1 MVKFIPR
8 PRRKKVH
15 KAVNPFH
22 NMQPEV
28 RFNLYSKAEQVAL
41 SMRQAK
47 QLGSDAKRHFMKQ
60 GVTKEEME
68 ALGLTEL
75 FKQKRVTQQE
85 IMEAIEDN
93 RLVLEEKEAFEHG
106 YVGDPDINFETE
118 TLSAEE
124 AYGPGYLEEQA
135 RELVNYSG
143 IDRSEFNDV
152 FDSWAETSPFGM
164 GDGPEESLAYEAAK
178 FKQFVDGE
186 LDLEDL
192 NSSLQNE
199 IVEIMEGTAEIF
211 YDENPLEIISFT
223 PQGSNTTYRLVGN
236 EDQGYGP
243 HGQDRSEERQPGFRL
258 PRAMMDDYV
267 PNQGI
272 YSRAEAEIALRS
284 AAQDRGDLSMGDGE
298 TKWSEYT
305 VPGGK
310 NYTEYRFQLDP
321 DNKELFEE
329 EVHFEGDVN
338 NIFHI
343 RTTDRDGPNG
353 EKVLFVEEIQSDW
366 GQTGRN
372 YGFSDDAVIAENQ
385 ALLRTQLP
393 ADIKY
398 LIDDEK
404 KLRDSGLPAAKDIAE
419 ALDLSASDAWTTASL
434 RKLIGAQR
442 ALEDLKSK
450 GMLAKRYVQELGKT
464 MTDADKIQWVEENI
478 PRLFS
483 DDVSPEQRLYQES
496 NALNN
501 FDKLIENKALSE
513 LRYAQEMEGVYGV
526 NNKRSDLLRKAEA
539 GIQKEYLEKLQEAGL
554 PEDIDDYLESTIQRN
569 RPMLEVIEG
578 ERGKPPPAPFVTKTE
593 GWNKLAVK
601 RIMNKAAKEDY
612 DMVAFPSGDIQFDRW
627 RNEGLK
633 QQYDEILPGIIKTV
647 AGKKPNLRIEVG
659 EGSELYEVPAIRL
672 DDKVGKQTIRERSL
686 SPQTMFSAGAGITA
700 LGGATLL
707 TPEQAQAQILD
718 GSSFNLANP
727 VKPKK
732 ESPGVASLAGQLGLG
747 AMSEIGG
754 AILGGAAGAGEY
766 LRGNRFAT
774 PATAESIRDTRE
786 GVADYVGGLYDA
798 GPEAQ
803 EVGQQIMQG
812 IGEVAGPFVD
822 YAMEGEIADERGVHI
837 IPMIAQK
844 LGIPVYQALE
854 YMYNRLPEREQEA
867 VISASDVVL

>member
-1 MVKFIPR
+1 M
-8 PRRKKVH
+8 
-15 KAVNPFH
+15 
-22 NMQPEV
+22 
-28 RFNLYSKAEQVAL
+28 
-41 SMRQAK
+41 
-47 QLGSDAKRHFMKQ
+47 
-60 GVTKEEME
+60 
-68 ALGLTEL
+68 
-75 FKQKRVTQQE
+75 
-85 IMEAIEDN
+85 
-93 RLVLEEKEAFEHG
+93 
-106 YVGDPDINFETE
+106 
-118 TLSAEE
+118 
-124 AYGPGYLEEQA
+124 
-135 RELVNYSG
+135 
-143 IDRSEFNDV
+143 
-152 FDSWAETSPFGM
+152 
-164 GDGPEESLAYEAAK
+164 
-178 FKQFVDGE
+178 
-186 LDLEDL
+186 
-192 NSSLQNE
+192 
-199 IVEIMEGTAEIF
+199 
-211 YDENPLEIISFT
+211 
-223 PQGSNTTYRLVGN
+223 
-236 EDQGYGP
+236 
-243 HGQDRSEERQPGFRL
+243 
-258 PRAMMDDYV
+258 
-267 PNQGI
+267 
-272 YSRAEAEIALRS
+272 
-284 AAQDRGDLSMGDGE
+284 
-298 TKWSEYT
+298 
-305 VPGGK
+305 
-310 NYTEYRFQLDP
+310 
-321 DNKELFEE
+321 
-329 EVHFEGDVN
+329 
-338 NIFHI
+338 
-343 RTTDRDGPNG
+343 
-353 EKVLFVEEIQSDW
+353 
-366 GQTGRN
+366 
-372 YGFSDDAVIAENQ
+372 
-385 ALLRTQLP
+385 P

-434 RKLIGAQR
+434 RRLIGAQR

-450 GMLAKRYVQELGKT
+450 GMLAKRYVQELSKT

-501 FDKLIENKALSE
+501 FDKLIENKSLSE

-707 TPEQAQAQILD
+707 TPEQAQAQILN

-732 ESPGVASLAGQLGLG
+732 ESPGVASL
-747 AMSEIGG
+747 SW
-754 AILGGAAGAGEY
+754 
-766 LRGNRFAT
+766 
-774 PATAESIRDTRE
+774 PARVGRYERNWRRDTW
-786 GVADYVGGLYDA
+786 
-798 GPEAQ
+798 
-803 EVGQQIMQG
+803 
-812 IGEVAGPFVD
+812 
-822 YAMEGEIADERGVHI
+822 RGSGSWRV
-837 IPMIAQK
+837 
-844 LGIPVYQALE
+844 
-854 YMYNRLPEREQEA
+854 PER
-867 VISASDVVL
+867 V

>member
-1 MVKFIPR
+1 
-8 PRRKKVH
+8 
-15 KAVNPFH
+15 
-22 NMQPEV
+22 MQPEV

-93 RLVLEEKEAFEHG
+93 RLVLEEKEAIEHG
-106 YVGDPDINFETE
+106 YVGDPDIDFETE

-124 AYGPGYLEEQA
+124 AYYPGYLEEQA

-143 IDRSEFNDV
+143 IDRSEFNAV

-236 EDQGYGP
+236 EDTGYGP
-243 HGQDRSEERQPGFRL
+243 HGQDYVQRQNAP

-272 YSRAEAEIALRS
+272 YSRSEAEVALRS

-298 TKWSEYT
+298 TKWSEFT

-329 EVHFEGDVN
+329 GTHFEDDVN

-353 EKVLFVEEIQSDW
+353 EKVLFVEELQSDW
-366 GQTGRN
+366 AQTGRN

-385 ALLRTQLP
+385 ALLQTQLP

-434 RKLIGAQR
+434 RRLIGAQR
-442 ALEDLKSK
+442 ALGDLKSK
-450 GMLAKRYVQELGKT
+450 GMLAKRYVQELSKT
-464 MTDADKIQWVEENI
+464 MTDADKVQWVQENLPNI
-478 PRLFS
+478 LGYDP
-483 DDVSPEQRLYQES
+483 SPTEIES
-496 NALNN
+496 VLQK
-501 FDKLIENKALSE
+501 FDKLIENKSLSE
-513 LRYAQEMEGVYGV
+513 LRYAQEMEGVL
-526 NNKRSDLLRKAEA
+526 RS
-539 GIQKEYLEKLQEAGL
+539 
-554 PEDIDDYLESTIQRN
+554 
-569 RPMLEVIEG
+569 
-578 ERGKPPPAPFVTKTE
+578 
-593 GWNKLAVK
+593 
-601 RIMNKAAKEDY
+601 
-612 DMVAFPSGDIQFDRW
+612 
-627 RNEGLK
+627 
-633 QQYDEILPGIIKTV
+633 QQQ
-647 AGKKPNLRIEVG
+647 
-659 EGSELYEVPAIRL
+659 AIRSFEES
-672 DDKVGKQTIRERSL
+672 GSRYSERVFRKITGSW
-686 SPQTMFSAGAGITA
+686 SP
-700 LGGATLL
+700 
-707 TPEQAQAQILD
+707 
-718 GSSFNLANP
+718 
-727 VKPKK
+727 
-732 ESPGVASLAGQLGLG
+732 
-747 AMSEIGG
+747 
-754 AILGGAAGAGEY
+754 
-766 LRGNRFAT
+766 RG
-774 PATAESIRDTRE
+774 
-786 GVADYVGGLYDA
+786 
-798 GPEAQ
+798 
-803 EVGQQIMQG
+803 
-812 IGEVAGPFVD
+812 
-822 YAMEGEIADERGVHI
+822 H
-837 IPMIAQK
+837 
-844 LGIPVYQALE
+844 
-854 YMYNRLPEREQEA
+854 
-867 VISASDVVL
+867 